1 MLINGETEK
10 LRINLMAIG
19 KRLRQFESLLSP
31 YLLVSIIVNTLVIMS
46 CICSLVSLN
55 YKNNSIVILYMI
67 CLDLFIR
74 ASKMIIYFQFGE
86 KIWLSFNEL
95 KSKLENYTLCKTLSN
110 DDWKQWIAIKDMEN
124 QFNFSVMNVLKL
136 RRKTALTIGSFIL
149 QYTVILI
156 QTNI

>member
-1 MLINGETEK
+1 
-10 LRINLMAIG
+10 
-19 KRLRQFESLLSP
+19 
-31 YLLVSIIVNTLVIMS
+31 
-46 CICSLVSLN
+46 
-55 YKNNSIVILYMI
+55 
-67 CLDLFIR
+67 
-74 ASKMIIYFQFGE
+74 MIIYFQFGE